1 MNGRKGEKK
10 ESFQVR
16 ILGQDEY
23 SIEFYQNFKEKWT
36 PKFLKLFHKINK
48 NTPLFLVF
56 FYKINITL
64 ISKPA
69 KGPT

>member
-23 SIEFYQNFKEKWT
+23 SIEFYQNFKEK
-36 PKFLKLFHKINK
+36 
-48 NTPLFLVF
+48 
-56 FYKINITL
+56 
-64 ISKPA
+64 
-69 KGPT
+69 